1 VEHLKFYFVL
11 YLIVSFWNENFLFL
25 FKKVFNPHLIL
36 CFAFLICSI
45 PVQSKVIFQEAAFYQ
60 DKGVQKKLTLG
71 KGEIISSDK
80 DIVRVALS
88 DPSIVDLQLLSER
101 QVFLRAKQLGSC
113 TLLIWE
119 KDKAS
124 PARFD
129 IQVWPDIAHLTKQL
143 QELDKN
149 IIVEYMPPTYSL
161 SGDVGNPTA
170 PPPSSSE
177 EGGPGGAGGAAAA
190 ANVQSA
196 GAGTSI
202 TKGRIILRGNVSNAE
217 VIANALQI
225 AGIYVGDTGVKILS
239 LPGGQVVNDGTGS
252 NNLLV
257 VGDGASQGLS
267 SMFGNRDGFS
277 FTSNRLANLSRGTIV
292 TTQQGL
298 VISFLRVANAPQ
310 IAVAIRFYEITKLAS
325 RGIGINTTFG
335 GNTLQ
340 GGSLVGGSGVSSIT
354 GSNTST
360 ITGTTSKGTVNTK
373 SSNILNSLG
382 GNVTAAIFNPEN
394 GIGLAIQ
401 ALQER
406 GEIKVLAEPTLI
418 ISNGEPAS
426 FLAGGEVPV
435 LSSIVTAGGAA
446 QSVNYEPFGIKFTIL
461 PTILGNNKIHL
472 QVVPEIRDIDTELSN
487 FVAAG
492 STALRPPAFK
502 TRRTQTQV
510 ELESG
515 EAFAISG
522 LLREDNS
529 KGLRKVP
536 GVGDIPVIGTLFRSK
551 TFRKGETEL
560 LVVVSPQIVTPT
572 MANEGSKV
580 TNPPTTAP
588 EYFNQIAPLI
598 KAPEPVK
605 KADEEGPDGSKPI
618 EAERFNN
625 KGFLPTPTP
634 TPISTPTPELKPS
647 PPVIKPTPTPKPIVK
662 KIYKPKVVA
671 PVPKATPEITP
682 TPIQIPSPQQNPS
695 PSPAASPEQ
704 KIEQPKAPAAPGL
717 FQFDLFKMFNLN
729 KNEPPAATATPIP
742 LKEKEPDPEI
752 IFKDKDTV
760 DSANGML
767 MKKDVE
773 KEGKTSITTMTTMTT
788 TTTTMTT
795 TISKPIKKAPTPSPV
810 PKQKASVQ
818 DEPPVPNKE
827 KKLKLGK
834 IFKKE
839 NKEENDLTSDVALS
853 NFDEDSLAS
862 KNKISLDDSITNKKK
877 NKANKSSVKIKKM
890 KEHDLWLRDGLLN
903 EDDDKDLVLN

>member
-1 VEHLKFYFVL
+1 MEHLNFYFVL

-25 FKKVFNPHLIL
+25 FKRVFNPHLIL

-80 DIVRVALS
+80 DISRVALS

-119 KDKAS
+119 KGKAS

-170 PPPSSSE
+170 PPPPTE
-177 EGGPGGAGGAAAA
+177 ESGGAGGTGGAGTAT
-190 ANVQSA
+190 NTPSA

-225 AGIYVGDTGVKILS
+225 AGIYVGDSGVKILS
-239 LPGGQVVNDGTGS
+239 LPGGQVVNDGAAS
-252 NNLLV
+252 SNLLV
-257 VGDGASQGLS
+257 IGDGASQGLS

-298 VISFLRVANAPQ
+298 VISFLRVANSPQ

-354 GSNTST
+354 GSNTSA
-360 ITGTTSKGTVNTK
+360 ITGTTTKGTVNTK

-435 LSSIVTAGGAA
+435 LSSIVTPGGTA

-560 LVVVSPQIVTPT
+560 LVVVSPQIVKPT
-572 MANEGSKV
+572 KANEGSKV
-580 TNPPTTAP
+580 TNPPNTAP

-605 KADEEGPDGSKPI
+605 KADEVGPDGSQPI
-618 EAERFNN
+618 QPERFNN

-647 PPVIKPTPTPKPIVK
+647 PTPTPTPKPK
-662 KIYKPKVVA
+662 KVYKPKVIA
-671 PVPKATPEITP
+671 PKPTPQITP
-682 TPIQIPSPQQNPS
+682 TPVQTPSPEQKPS
-695 PSPAASPEQ
+695 PSPVAEQ
-704 KIEQPKAPAAPGL
+704 KAEPPKDPAPPGL

-729 KNEPPAATATPIP
+729 KNQPPAAAPIP
-742 LKEKEPDPEI
+742 STKEPDPEI
-752 IFKDKDTV
+752 IFKDKDAM
-760 DSANGML
+760 DSANTML
-767 MKKDVE
+767 LKKGTDE
-773 KEGKTSITTMTTMTT
+773 KPKGTTTTTT
-788 TTTTMTT
+788 TTTTMTK
-795 TISKPIKKAPTPSPV
+795 TISKPIKDKAPVPSPA
-810 PKQKASVQ
+810 PKQKASAQ

-827 KKLKLGK
+827 KKLKLGTEK
-834 IFKKE
+834 
-839 NKEENDLTSDVALS
+839 NDLTSDIALS

-862 KNKISLDDSITNKKK
+862 KNKISLDDSIPKKK
-877 NKANKSSVKIKKM
+877 RNKESKSPVKIKKM
-890 KEHDLWLRDGLLN
+890 KEHDLWLRDSLLD
-903 EDDDKDLVLN
+903 EDNDKDLVLN